1 MLDKLKQIYLFLPTS
16 VSKLIVKSLNLNPY
30 SSCKIWNEMRE
41 IDKNFSNIELAK
53 KNLKNLK
60 TIMKKNLFYSK
71 NKKYEEF
78 EKLEELPFIDSDIL
92 RKEFEYIIN
101 KKEKGYFTSTG
112 GTGRNPS
119 KLYLANNSYTK
130 DIAHVLWNWNKLGYE
145 KNEKKLTL
153 RGTNLNKKLFKY
165 NPIYNELQIN
175 IFLMNSDNIDIILS
189 EIERFK
195 PTFGHGYPSAFV
207 RLGIL
212 LKDKKK
218 DFQLKA
224 ISLVSEGFNEE
235 QRKIIEKTFNC
246 IARSFYGHSERAGF
260 ASEKLKEKGN
270 YEVALT
276 YGIIEIINKDNKV
289 AAIGEEGEIVCTGF
303 INAGMPLVRYK
314 TGDYATVN
322 KIQGGYI
329 TEIKNIKG
337 RWGKDYVYD
346 VDNNL
351 IPTTAINIHSKIQYE
366 FKYIQLY
373 QEIKGEIEIRLV
385 PWDNKN
391 LNDQK
396 IEKLKKEFQDK
407 LKKIKIEIK
416 IIQEKEIYKSNRGK
430 VPYLISAI
438 EEEK

>member
-1 MLDKLKQIYLFLPTS
+1 MLDKLKQIYLFLPTP
-16 VSKLIVKSLNLNPY
+16 VSRLIIETLNLNPY
-30 SSCKIWNEMRE
+30 SLRKTWEEIRK
-41 IDKNFSNIELAK
+41 IDKNFNNIELAK
-53 KNLKNLK
+53 ENLKNLK
-60 TIMKKNLFYSK
+60 IIMKENLFYSK

-78 EKLEELPFIDSDIL
+78 EKIEELPFIDSDIL
-92 RKEFEYIIN
+92 RKEFEFIIN
-101 KKEKGYFTSTG
+101 KKEKGYYTSTG

-119 KLYLANNSYTK
+119 KLYLANNSYIK
-130 DIAHVLWNWNKLGYE
+130 DIEHVLWNWNKLGYE

-175 IFLMNSDNIDIILS
+175 IFLMNDDNIDIILA
-189 EIERFK
+189 EIKKFK

-207 RLGIL
+207 RLGVL
-212 LKDKKK
+212 LKDKKM
-218 DFQLKA
+218 DFELKS

-246 IARSFYGHSERAGF
+246 RARSFYGHSERAGF
-260 ASEKLKEKGN
+260 ASEKLNEKGN

-276 YGIIEIINKDNKV
+276 YGIIEIINKDDKV
-289 AAIGEEGEIVCTGF
+289 AIVGEEGEIVCTGF
-303 INAGMPLVRYK
+303 INTGMPLVRYR

-322 KIQGGYI
+322 KIQDGFV

-346 VDNNL
+346 LENNP

-373 QEIKGEIEIRLV
+373 QEIKGKIEIRLV
-385 PWDNKN
+385 PWNNKN
-391 LNDQK
+391 LNDYK

-407 LKKIKIEIK
+407 LKKIEIEIK
-416 IIQEKEIYKSNRGK
+416 IIQEKEVYKSNRGK
-430 VPYLISAI
+430 VPYLISMI
-438 EEEK
+438 K